1 MMNAS
6 LALTH
11 TEREILGHIAVS
23 RRYWHRLYHKHGQ
36 VVVDLRERG
45 FVTKTGGYV
54 TLSHK
59 GKMALFTG
67 AIICE
72 DKI

>member
-1 MMNAS
+1 MVNAH

-11 TEREILGHIAVS
+11 SERQILGHIAIT
-23 RRYWHRLYHKHGQ
+23 RRYWHRLFYKHGQ
-36 VVVDLRERG
+36 ILVDLRERG
-45 FVTKTGGYV
+45 LITKTGGYV
-54 TLSHK
+54 TLSYK

-72 DKI
+72 ERI